1 MSETH
6 LDGVGDV
13 SVEFMFDSLGNT
25 GNLANH
31 VVNRDDETE
40 QQSDK
45 EHGNEAGQDSV
56 HYQSGK

>member
-1 MSETH
+1 
-6 LDGVGDV
+6 
-13 SVEFMFDSLGNT
+13 MFDSLGNA

-31 VVNRDDETE
+31 VVNRDDETK

-45 EHGNEAGQDSV
+45 EDGNEAGQDSV